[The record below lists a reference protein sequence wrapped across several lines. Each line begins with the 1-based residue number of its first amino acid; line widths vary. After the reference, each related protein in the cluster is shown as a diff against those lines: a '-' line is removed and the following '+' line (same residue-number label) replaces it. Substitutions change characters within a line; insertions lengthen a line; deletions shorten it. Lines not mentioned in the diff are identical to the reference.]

1 MPAWPGSSMFGVDRR
16 VSILEQNMVRLET
29 LVGQLVGRMDNDH
42 KAAVETR
49 REDRASLRELAEKM
63 EKSGEKMEKSVSGL
77 AEEVKNLAKSTASN
91 DNAVLINQSKAAGA
105 FDAGRWIVA
114 TLLGVGTLM
123 TGALGLHAAYQAGQR
138 GTHYNPE
145 PPTPQYSQR
154 AR

>member
-1 MPAWPGSSMFGVDRR
+1 
-16 VSILEQNMVRLET
+16 MVRLET

-42 KAAVETR
+42 KAALETR
-49 REDRASLRELAEKM
+49 KEDRASLRELAEKM

-77 AEEVKNLAKSTASN
+77 ADEIKNLAKSTASN

-114 TLLGVGTLM
+114 TLLGVGTLI
-123 TGALGLHAAYQAGQR
+123 TGALGLYVAYQAGQR

-145 PPTPQYSQR
+145 PPVPQYSEK